1 MGNSSRRGLSDERP
15 LPYGRQHI
23 DDDDIAAVVSVMR
36 GDWLTTGPAV
46 EAFETALAECV
57 DARYAVACS
66 SGTAALQLAAL
77 ACEMKPGDCVIV
89 PTLTFLATANAPH
102 HVGAEVI
109 FADVDA
115 DSGLM
120 TAQTLDQAMAKAKGR
135 RIAAVFPVHLNG
147 QCHDPAEIV
156 DICRRHD
163 IAVVHDAAHSL
174 GTEFAG
180 RRIGSDGALH
190 AFSFHPVKTV
200 AMGEGGAV
208 TTNDE
213 ALASAMTRMRNHG
226 MTRAPADFVSPEFA
240 LAADGQVNPWYY
252 EMPAPGF
259 NFRASDLHCALGA
272 SQLGK
277 LDRFVA
283 RRRDLVDRYDAMIGE
298 LAPVVTPVSR
308 VEGCR
313 PAWHLYVALIDFS
326 AAGMD
331 RAAVMRELKARG
343 IGTMVH
349 YLPVHRQPYY
359 RKRYGEESLPGA
371 MRYYERALSLPLF
384 PDMRDDD
391 VERVLT
397 VLADV
402 LGIKTG

>member
-1 MGNSSRRGLSDERP
+1 
-15 LPYGRQHI
+15 
-23 DDDDIAAVVSVMR
+23 
-36 GDWLTTGPAV
+36 
-46 EAFETALAECV
+46 
-57 DARYAVACS
+57 
-66 SGTAALQLAAL
+66 
-77 ACEMKPGDCVIV
+77 
-89 PTLTFLATANAPH
+89 
-102 HVGAEVI
+102 
-109 FADVDA
+109 
-115 DSGLM
+115 
-120 TAQTLDQAMAKAKGR
+120 
-135 RIAAVFPVHLNG
+135 
-147 QCHDPAEIV
+147 
-156 DICRRHD
+156 
-163 IAVVHDAAHSL
+163 
-174 GTEFAG
+174 
-180 RRIGSDGALH
+180 
-190 AFSFHPVKTV
+190 
-200 AMGEGGAV
+200 MGEGGAV

-213 ALASAMTRMRNHG
+213 ALAAAMTRLRNHG
-226 MTRAPADFVSPEFA
+226 MTRAPADFVDPELA

-283 RRRDLVDRYDAMIGE
+283 RRRDLVDRYDAMIGA
-298 LAPVVTPVSR
+298 LAPLVTPVSR

-313 PAWHLYVALIDFS
+313 PAWHLYVALIDFA
-326 AAGMD
+326 AAGRD

-359 RKRYGEESLPGA
+359 RTRYGDETLPGA

-384 PDMRDDD
+384 PDMRDGD